1 MVVEAVSGL
10 ADRHGSSIVAIRK
23 YIQSNFQLQRQQTA
37 SFNSLTLKALQKCVA
52 LEILEFDRRLYRLSD
67 KEKSARKERERM
79 LRAAQ
84 LSASHDDNG
93 VRALY
98 QPRERTTCSTV
109 PLDKR
114 VFHYRYYGTRI
125 DSCPYCSARY
135 FLLPYDMICIFHITQ
150 LCAVME

>member
-52 LEILEFDRRLYRLSD
+52 LEILEFDRRLYKLSD
-67 KEKSARKERERM
+67 KEKSTRKERERM

-84 LSASHDDNG
+84 LSNDNG
-93 VRALY
+93 VRA
-98 QPRERTTCSTV
+98 
-109 PLDKR
+109 
-114 VFHYRYYGTRI
+114 F
-125 DSCPYCSARY
+125 
-135 FLLPYDMICIFHITQ
+135 
-150 LCAVME
+150 

>member
-1 MVVEAVSGL
+1 MSYQTMVVEAVSGL

-67 KEKSARKERERM
+67 KEKSARKERDRM

-84 LSASHDDNG
+84 LSNDNG
-93 VRALY
+93 VRAL
-98 QPRERTTCSTV
+98 
-109 PLDKR
+109 
-114 VFHYRYYGTRI
+114 
-125 DSCPYCSARY
+125 
-135 FLLPYDMICIFHITQ
+135 
-150 LCAVME
+150 